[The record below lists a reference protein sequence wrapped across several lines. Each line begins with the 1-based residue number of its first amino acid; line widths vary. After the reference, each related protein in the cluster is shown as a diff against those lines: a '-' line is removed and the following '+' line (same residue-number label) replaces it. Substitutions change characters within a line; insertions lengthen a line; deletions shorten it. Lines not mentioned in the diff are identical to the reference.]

1 MQNDD
6 GKKKTHHSLKSIPR
20 FDHKISIRPP
30 NHKGVKSAKL
40 LKKFELNW
48 KTLFAK
54 PLNKWNQN
62 ESNPLNEKLND
73 SRLKKIFLSEG
84 LTTGKLKHK

>member
-1 MQNDD
+1 M
-6 GKKKTHHSLKSIPR
+6 KIHHSLKSIPR
-20 FDHKISIRPP
+20 FDHKTSIRPQ

-54 PLNKWNQN
+54 PLNKWNT
-62 ESNPLNEKLND
+62 SVL
-73 SRLKKIFLSEG
+73 
-84 LTTGKLKHK
+84 